1 MNRIDILSDINN
13 TGPTEPFRFRTPRK
27 DISMKVLTKQGLATG
42 AAAALLLAL
51 VGCTTATDTT
61 ETASSDA
68 AAGEETVEVS
78 EVGAT
83 GWCSGVKIAA
93 FPGGPQGGV
102 FANNVYNGFKQAEA
116 DLGADMTYYFSDWDA
131 AKLVSQGKEALATN
145 PDGIATYGF
154 GGEEAMGQLADEAF
168 EKGIIFTTLNTE
180 LPDTMAKHQAAGSGF
195 VGAINYDAGYDLGK
209 KTIEVA
215 GLVEGDEALVWGLVS
230 LPGRGDRTQGVIDA
244 FEEAGIVVVYQEIDQ
259 ATNADPQAGTPTFVG
274 LLGAN
279 PGIKAVVTD
288 HGGLTATLETY
299 LTAAGKSA
307 DDVFGAGFDVSPAT
321 VTAIESGF
329 TDLVIDQQ
337 PFLQGYLPILNIC
350 LSEKFGFSGLFVN
363 TGAGFVTKDNVAA
376 VAPLAAVEIR

>member
-1 MNRIDILSDINN
+1 M
-13 TGPTEPFRFRTPRK
+13 RTLITRK
-27 DISMKVLTKQGLATG
+27 NIAVGFS
-42 AAAALLLAL
+42 AALLLAT
-51 VGCTTATDTT
+51 VGCTTATTQ
-61 ETASSDA
+61 ESSGAAESAAADA
-68 AAGEETVEVS
+68 VPAAGEI
-78 EVGAT
+78 

-102 FANNVYNGFKQAEA
+102 FANNVFNGFKQAEA
-116 DLGADMTYYFSDWDA
+116 DLGADVTYYFSDWDA
-131 AKLVSQGKEALATN
+131 AKLVSQGKEALATDI
-145 PDGIATYGF
+145 DGIATYGF
-154 GGEEAMGQLADEAF
+154 GGEDAMGQLADEAF
-168 EKGIIFTTLNTE
+168 EKGIIFTVLNTE
-180 LPDTMAKHQAAGSGF
+180 LPDTLATYQSQGSGF
-195 VGAINYDAGYDLGK
+195 VGAINYNAGYDLGA
-209 KTIEVA
+209 KTVADANLVA
-215 GLVEGDEALVWGLVS
+215 GDEVLVWGLVS

-244 FEEAGIVVVYQEIDQ
+244 FEEAGLKVVYQEIDQ

-299 LTAAGKSA
+299 LTAAGKGP

-321 VTAIESGF
+321 IAAIESGY

-337 PFLQGYLPILNIC
+337 PYLQGYLPILNIC
-350 LSEKFGFSGLFVN
+350 LTEKFGFSGLFVN

>member
-1 MNRIDILSDINN
+1 MKRLAL
-13 TGPTEPFRFRTPRK
+13 G
-27 DISMKVLTKQGLATG
+27 IS
-42 AAAALLLAL
+42 AALLLAT
-51 VGCTTATDTT
+51 VGCTTATTT
-61 ETASSDA
+61 EADESA
-68 AAGEETVEVS
+68 ATGEATEEVS
-78 EVGAT
+78 AVGAT

-116 DLGADMTYYFSDWDA
+116 DLGADVTYYFSDWDA
-131 AKLVSQGKEALATN
+131 AKLVSQGKEALSTDV
-145 PDGIATYGF
+145 DGIATYGF
-154 GGEEAMGQLADEAF
+154 GGEDAMGQLADEAF
-168 EKGIIFTTLNTE
+168 EKGIIFTVLNTE
-180 LPDTMAKHQAAGSGF
+180 LPETFATYQSVGSGF
-195 VGAINYDAGYDLGK
+195 VGAINYNAGYDLGM
-209 KTIEVA
+209 KTVEVA
-215 GLVEGDEALVWGLVS
+215 GLVAGDEALVWGLVS

-244 FEEAGIVVVYQEIDQ
+244 FEESGVVVVYQEIDQ

-299 LTAAGKSA
+299 LSAAGKGA

-321 VTAIESGF
+321 IAAIESGY

-350 LSEKFGFSGLFVN
+350 LTEKFGFSGLFVN
-363 TGAGFVTKDNVAA
+363 TGAGFVTKENVAA
-376 VAPLAAVEIR
+376 VAPLAEVEIR

>member
-1 MNRIDILSDINN
+1 MNEVDFVSDINH
-13 TGPTEPFRFRTPRK
+13 TVPHGT
-27 DISMKVLTKQGLATG
+27 IQVLYITKGQFMRVLSKKGMASG
-42 AAAALLLAL
+42 ASAALLLAL
-51 VGCTTATDTT
+51 VGCTTATDTAAT
-61 ETASSDA
+61 TSDEA
-68 AAGEETVEVS
+68 AVAEVA
-78 EVGAT
+78 EVGST

-102 FANNVYNGFKQAEA
+102 FANNVFNGFKQAEA

-131 AKLVSQGKEALATN
+131 AKLVSQGKEALATDV
-145 PDGIATYGF
+145 DGIATYGF

-180 LPDTMAKHQAAGSGF
+180 LPDTMSKYQAQGSGF
-195 VGAINYDAGYDLGK
+195 VGAINYNAGYDLGA
-209 KTIEVA
+209 KTIEQA
-215 GLVEGDEALVWGLVS
+215 GLVSGDEALVWGLVS

-244 FEEAGIVVVYQEIDQ
+244 FEESGIKVVYQEIDQ

-299 LTAAGKSA
+299 LTAAGKGA

-321 VTAIESGF
+321 IAAIESGY

-350 LSEKFGFSGLFVN
+350 LTEKFGFSGLFVN
-363 TGAGFVTKDNVAA
+363 TGAGFVTIEYVAA

>member
-1 MNRIDILSDINN
+1 M
-13 TGPTEPFRFRTPRK
+13 RT
-27 DISMKVLTKQGLATG
+27 LATKKKLAVG
-42 AAAALLLAL
+42 ISAALLLAT
-51 VGCTTATDTT
+51 VGCTTATVPA
-61 ETASSDA
+61 EEA
-68 AAGEETVEVS
+68 ATSGEGETVAAS
-78 EVGAT
+78 GAT

-116 DLGADMTYYFSDWDA
+116 DLGAEVTYYFSDWDA
-131 AKLVSQGKEALATN
+131 AKLVSQGKEALATDI
-145 PDGIATYGF
+145 DGIATYGF
-154 GGEEAMGQLADEAF
+154 GGEDAMGEIADEAF
-168 EKGIIFTTLNTE
+168 EKGIIFTVLNTE
-180 LPDTMAKHQAAGSGF
+180 LPDTLATYQSQGSGF
-195 VGAINYDAGYDLGK
+195 VGAINYNAGYDLGA
-209 KTIEVA
+209 KTVTDA
-215 GLVEGDEALVWGLVS
+215 GLASGDEALVWGLVS

-244 FEEAGIVVVYQEIDQ
+244 FEDAGVVVVYQEIDQ

-279 PGIKAVVTD
+279 PNIKAVVTD

-299 LTAAGKSA
+299 LTAAGKGP

-321 VTAIESGF
+321 ITAIESGY

-350 LSEKFGFSGLFVN
+350 LTEKFGFSGLFVN
-363 TGAGFVTKDNVAA
+363 TGAGFVTQANVAA

>member
-1 MNRIDILSDINN
+1 M
-13 TGPTEPFRFRTPRK
+13 RTLTIREK
-27 DISMKVLTKQGLATG
+27 SALGIS
-42 AAAALLLAL
+42 AALLLAT
-51 VGCTTATDTT
+51 VGCTTATAPTT
-61 ETASSDA
+61 TTTTTSGGTEAVAPS
-68 AAGEETVEVS
+68 
-78 EVGAT
+78 GAT

-102 FANNVYNGFKQAEA
+102 FANNVFNGFKQAEA
-116 DLGADMTYYFSDWDA
+116 DLGPDVTYYFSDWDA
-131 AKLVSQGKEALATN
+131 AKLVSQGKEALATDI
-145 PDGIATYGF
+145 DGIATYGF
-154 GGEEAMGQLADEAF
+154 GGEDAMGQLADEAF
-168 EKGIIFTTLNTE
+168 SKGIIFTTLNTE
-180 LPDTMAKHQAAGSGF
+180 LPDTFAAYQPVGSGF
-195 VGAINYDAGYDLGK
+195 VGAINYNAGYDLAA
-209 KTIEVA
+209 KTVTDA
-215 GLVEGDEALVWGLVS
+215 GLVAGDQALVWGLVS

-244 FEEAGIVVVYQEIDQ
+244 FEDAGIVVIYQEIDQ

-279 PGIKAVVTD
+279 PNIKAVVTD

-299 LTAAGKSA
+299 LTAAGKGP

-321 VTAIESGF
+321 ITAIESGF

-350 LSEKFGFSGLFVN
+350 LTKKFGFSGLFVN

>member
-1 MNRIDILSDINN
+1 
-13 TGPTEPFRFRTPRK
+13 
-27 DISMKVLTKQGLATG
+27 V
-42 AAAALLLAL
+42 LLLAL

-61 ETASSDA
+61 DSAATTEGETAEVTEEVA
-68 AAGEETVEVS
+68 A
-78 EVGAT
+78 VGAT

-102 FANNVYNGFKQAEA
+102 FSNNVYNGFLQAEA

-180 LPDTMAKHQAAGSGF
+180 LPDTFAKHQAAGSGF
-195 VGAINYDAGYDLGK
+195 VGAINYNAGFDLGV
-209 KTIEVA
+209 KTIEEA
-215 GLVEGDEALVWGLVS
+215 ELVSGDEVLVWGLVS

-279 PGIKAVVTD
+279 PNVKAVVTD

-299 LTAAGKSA
+299 LTAAGKGA

-321 VTAIESGF
+321 VTAIESGY

-350 LSEKFGFSGLFVN
+350 LTEKFGFSGLFVN
-363 TGAGFVTKDNVAA
+363 TGAGFVTQDNVGA

>member
-1 MNRIDILSDINN
+1 M
-13 TGPTEPFRFRTPRK
+13 RT
-27 DISMKVLTKQGLATG
+27 LATKKRLAVG
-42 AAAALLLAL
+42 ISAALLLAT
-51 VGCTTATDTT
+51 VGCTTATTT
-61 ETASSDA
+61 EDTS
-68 AAGEETVEVS
+68 AAGGDTEATEEVVASGE
-78 EVGAT
+78 T

-102 FANNVYNGFKQAEA
+102 FANNVYNGFQQAEA
-116 DLGADMTYYFSDWDA
+116 DLGADVTYYFSDWDA
-131 AKLVSQGKEALATN
+131 AKLVSQGKEALSTDI
-145 PDGIATYGF
+145 DGIATYGF
-154 GGEEAMGQLADEAF
+154 GGEDAMGQLADEAF

-180 LPDTMAKHQAAGSGF
+180 LPDTFAAYQAEGSGF
-195 VGAINYDAGYDLGK
+195 VGAINYNAGYDLAA
-209 KTIEVA
+209 KTVQDA
-215 GLVEGDEALVWGLVS
+215 GLVSGDEVLVWGLVS

-244 FEEAGIVVVYQEIDQ
+244 FEEAGLTVVYQEIDQ

-299 LTAAGKSA
+299 LTAAGKGA

-321 VTAIESGF
+321 ITAIESGY

-337 PFLQGYLPILNIC
+337 PFLQGYIPILNIC
-350 LSEKFGFSGLFVN
+350 LTEKFGFSGLFIN
-363 TGAGFVTKDNVAA
+363 TGAGFVTQDNVAA

>member
-1 MNRIDILSDINN
+1 M
-13 TGPTEPFRFRTPRK
+13 RT
-27 DISMKVLTKQGLATG
+27 LATKKRLAVG
-42 AAAALLLAL
+42 ISAALLLAT
-51 VGCTTATDTT
+51 VGCTTATTT
-61 ETASSDA
+61 EDTS
-68 AAGEETVEVS
+68 AAGGDS
-78 EVGAT
+78 EATEAVAASGET

-102 FANNVYNGFKQAEA
+102 FSNNVYNGFQQAEA
-116 DLGADMTYYFSDWDA
+116 DLGADVTYYFSDWDA
-131 AKLVSQGKEALATN
+131 AKLVSQGKEALSTDV
-145 PDGIATYGF
+145 DGIATYGF

-180 LPDTMAKHQAAGSGF
+180 LPDTFATYQAEGSGF
-195 VGAINYDAGYDLGK
+195 VGAINYNAGYDLAA
-209 KTIEVA
+209 KTVQEA
-215 GLVEGDEALVWGLVS
+215 GLVAGDEVLVWGLVS

-244 FEEAGIVVVYQEIDQ
+244 FEEAGLTVVYQEIDQ

-299 LTAAGKSA
+299 LTAAGKGA

-321 VTAIESGF
+321 ITAIESGY

-337 PFLQGYLPILNIC
+337 PFLQGYIPILNIC
-350 LSEKFGFSGLFVN
+350 LTEKFGFSGLFIN
-363 TGAGFVTKDNVAA
+363 TGAGFVTQDNVAA

>member
-1 MNRIDILSDINN
+1 M
-13 TGPTEPFRFRTPRK
+13 RT
-27 DISMKVLTKQGLATG
+27 LATKKKLAVG
-42 AAAALLLAL
+42 ISAALLLAT
-51 VGCTTATDTT
+51 VGCTTATVPA
-61 ETASSDA
+61 EEA
-68 AAGEETVEVS
+68 ATSGGEETVAAS
-78 EVGAT
+78 GAT

-116 DLGADMTYYFSDWDA
+116 DLGAEVTYYFSDWDA
-131 AKLVSQGKEALATN
+131 AKLVSQGKEALATDI
-145 PDGIATYGF
+145 DGIATYGF
-154 GGEEAMGQLADEAF
+154 GGEDAMGEIADEAF
-168 EKGIIFTTLNTE
+168 EKGIIFTVLNTE
-180 LPDTMAKHQAAGSGF
+180 LPDTLATYQSQGSGF
-195 VGAINYDAGYDLGK
+195 VGAINYNAGYDLGA
-209 KTIEVA
+209 KTVTDA
-215 GLVEGDEALVWGLVS
+215 GLAAGDEALVWGLVS

-244 FEEAGIVVVYQEIDQ
+244 FEDAGVVVVYQEIDQ

-279 PGIKAVVTD
+279 PNIKAVVTD

-299 LTAAGKSA
+299 LTAAGKGP

-321 VTAIESGF
+321 ITAIESGY

-350 LSEKFGFSGLFVN
+350 LTEKFGFSGLFVN
-363 TGAGFVTKDNVAA
+363 TGAGFVTQANVAA

>member
-1 MNRIDILSDINN
+1 M
-13 TGPTEPFRFRTPRK
+13 RT
-27 DISMKVLTKQGLATG
+27 LATKKKLAVG
-42 AAAALLLAL
+42 ISAALLLAT
-51 VGCTTATDTT
+51 VGCTTATVPA
-61 ETASSDA
+61 EEA
-68 AAGEETVEVS
+68 ATSGEEETVAAS
-78 EVGAT
+78 GAT

-116 DLGADMTYYFSDWDA
+116 DLGAEVTYYFSDWDA
-131 AKLVSQGKEALATN
+131 AKLVSQGKEALATDI
-145 PDGIATYGF
+145 DGIATYGF
-154 GGEEAMGQLADEAF
+154 GGEDAMGEIADEAF
-168 EKGIIFTTLNTE
+168 EKGIIFTVLNTE
-180 LPDTMAKHQAAGSGF
+180 LPDTLATYQSQGSGF
-195 VGAINYDAGYDLGK
+195 VGAINYNAGYDLGA
-209 KTIEVA
+209 KTVTDA
-215 GLVEGDEALVWGLVS
+215 GLAAGDEALVWGLVS

-244 FEEAGIVVVYQEIDQ
+244 FEDAGVVVVYQEIDQ

-279 PGIKAVVTD
+279 PNIKAVVTD

-299 LTAAGKSA
+299 LTAAGKGP

-321 VTAIESGF
+321 ITAIESGY

-350 LSEKFGFSGLFVN
+350 LTEKFGFSGLFVN
-363 TGAGFVTKDNVAA
+363 TGAGFVTQANVAA

>member
-1 MNRIDILSDINN
+1 M
-13 TGPTEPFRFRTPRK
+13 RT
-27 DISMKVLTKQGLATG
+27 LATKKKLAVG
-42 AAAALLLAL
+42 ISAALLLAT
-51 VGCTTATDTT
+51 VGCTTATVPA
-61 ETASSDA
+61 EEA
-68 AAGEETVEVS
+68 ATSGEEETVAAS
-78 EVGAT
+78 GAT

-116 DLGADMTYYFSDWDA
+116 DLGAEVTYYFSDWDA
-131 AKLVSQGKEALATN
+131 AKLVSQGKEALATDI
-145 PDGIATYGF
+145 DGIATYGF
-154 GGEEAMGQLADEAF
+154 GGEDAMGEIADEAF
-168 EKGIIFTTLNTE
+168 EKGIIFTVLNTE
-180 LPDTMAKHQAAGSGF
+180 LPDTLATYQSQGSGF
-195 VGAINYDAGYDLGK
+195 VGAINYNAGYDLGA
-209 KTIEVA
+209 KTVTDA
-215 GLVEGDEALVWGLVS
+215 GLASGDEALVWGLVS

-244 FEEAGIVVVYQEIDQ
+244 FEDAGVVVVYQEIDQ

-279 PGIKAVVTD
+279 PNIKAVVTD

-299 LTAAGKSA
+299 LTAAGKGP

-321 VTAIESGF
+321 ITAIESGY

-350 LSEKFGFSGLFVN
+350 LTEKFGFSGLFVN
-363 TGAGFVTKDNVAA
+363 TGAGFVTQANVAA

>member
-1 MNRIDILSDINN
+1 M
-13 TGPTEPFRFRTPRK
+13 RT
-27 DISMKVLTKQGLATG
+27 LATKKKLAVG
-42 AAAALLLAL
+42 ISAALLLAT
-51 VGCTTATDTT
+51 VGCTTATVPA
-61 ETASSDA
+61 EEA
-68 AAGEETVEVS
+68 ATSGEEETVAAS
-78 EVGAT
+78 GAT

-116 DLGADMTYYFSDWDA
+116 DLGAEVTYYFSDWDA
-131 AKLVSQGKEALATN
+131 AKLVSQGKEALATDI
-145 PDGIATYGF
+145 DGIATYGF
-154 GGEEAMGQLADEAF
+154 GGEDAMGEIADEAF
-168 EKGIIFTTLNTE
+168 EKGIIFTVLNTE
-180 LPDTMAKHQAAGSGF
+180 LPDTLATYQSQGSGF
-195 VGAINYDAGYDLGK
+195 VGAINYNAGYDLGA
-209 KTIEVA
+209 KTVTDA
-215 GLVEGDEALVWGLVS
+215 GLASGDEALVWGLVS

-244 FEEAGIVVVYQEIDQ
+244 FEDAGVVVVYQEIDQ

-279 PGIKAVVTD
+279 PNIKAVVTD

-299 LTAAGKSA
+299 LTAAGKGP

-321 VTAIESGF
+321 ITAIESGY

-350 LSEKFGFSGLFVN
+350 LTEKFGFSGLFVN
-363 TGAGFVTKDNVAA
+363 TGAGFVTQANVAS

>member
-1 MNRIDILSDINN
+1 MRLNGGS
-13 TGPTEPFRFRTPRK
+13 K
-27 DISMKVLTKQGLATG
+27 DPAGSGDVEGEFMRVRSLKKGVAVGASAVLVLAM
-42 AAAALLLAL
+42 AA
-51 VGCTTATDTT
+51 CTTASDTTSTEATETTT
-61 ETASSDA
+61 ETTETTTEEAVPASTD
-68 AAGEETVEVS
+68 GK
-78 EVGAT
+78 
-83 GWCSGVKIAA
+83 WCTGVKIAA

-102 FANNVYNGFKQAEA
+102 FANNVYNGFLQAQE
-116 DLGADMTYYFSDWDA
+116 DLGADVTYYFSDWDA

-168 EKGIIFTTLNTE
+168 EKGIIFTVLNTE
-180 LPDTMAKHQAAGSGF
+180 LPDTQSKYQAQGAGF

-209 KTIEVA
+209 QTIVEA
-215 GLVEGDEALVWGLVS
+215 GLQSGDQALVWGLLS
-230 LPGRGDRTQGVIDA
+230 LPSRGDRTKGVIDA
-244 FEEAGIVVVYQEIDQ
+244 FEEAGVDVVYQEIDQ

-299 LTAAGKSA
+299 LTAAGKA
-307 DDVFGAGFDVSPAT
+307 PDEVFGAGFDVSPAT
-321 VTAIESGF
+321 VQAIESGY

-350 LSEKFGFSGLFVN
+350 LTEKFGFSGLFVN
-363 TGAGFVTKDNVAA
+363 TGAGFVNKDNVAA

>member
-1 MNRIDILSDINN
+1 M
-13 TGPTEPFRFRTPRK
+13 RT
-27 DISMKVLTKQGLATG
+27 LATKKRL
-42 AAAALLLAL
+42 AVAISAALLLAT
-51 VGCTTATDTT
+51 VGCTTATTT
-61 ETASSDA
+61 DESA
-68 AAGEETVEVS
+68 ATGEATEEVAA
-78 EVGAT
+78 VGAT

-102 FANNVYNGFKQAEA
+102 FANNVFNGFKQAEA
-116 DLGADMTYYFSDWDA
+116 DLGADVTYYFSDWDA
-131 AKLVSQGKEALATN
+131 AKLVSQGKEALATDV
-145 PDGIATYGF
+145 DGIATYGF
-154 GGEEAMGQLADEAF
+154 GGEDAMGQLADEAF

-180 LPDTMAKHQAAGSGF
+180 LPDTFATYQSVGSGF
-195 VGAINYDAGYDLGK
+195 VGAINYNAGYDLGM
-209 KTIEVA
+209 KTVEVA

-244 FEEAGIVVVYQEIDQ
+244 FEESGVVVVYQEIDQ

-299 LTAAGKSA
+299 LSAAGKGA

-321 VTAIESGF
+321 VAAIESGY

-337 PFLQGYLPILNIC
+337 PYLQGYLPILNIC
-350 LSEKFGFSGLFVN
+350 LTEKFGFSGLFVN
-363 TGAGFVTKDNVAA
+363 TGAGFVTADNVAA
-376 VAPLAAVEIR
+376 VAPLAEVEIR

>member
-1 MNRIDILSDINN
+1 M
-13 TGPTEPFRFRTPRK
+13 RT
-27 DISMKVLTKQGLATG
+27 LATKKRLALG
-42 AAAALLLAL
+42 ISAALLLAT
-51 VGCTTATDTT
+51 VGCTTATTT
-61 ETASSDA
+61 EADESA
-68 AAGEETVEVS
+68 ATGEATEEVS
-78 EVGAT
+78 AVGAA

-116 DLGADMTYYFSDWDA
+116 DLGADVTYYFSDWDA
-131 AKLVSQGKEALATN
+131 AKLVSQGKEALSTDV
-145 PDGIATYGF
+145 DGIATYGF
-154 GGEEAMGQLADEAF
+154 GGEDAMGQLADEAF
-168 EKGIIFTTLNTE
+168 EKGIIFTVLNTE
-180 LPDTMAKHQAAGSGF
+180 LPETFATYQSVGSGF
-195 VGAINYDAGYDLGK
+195 VGAINYNAGYDLGM
-209 KTIEVA
+209 KTVEVA
-215 GLVEGDEALVWGLVS
+215 GLVAGDEALVWGLVS

-244 FEEAGIVVVYQEIDQ
+244 FEESGVVVVYQEIDQ

-299 LTAAGKSA
+299 LSAAGKGA

-321 VTAIESGF
+321 IAAIESGY

-350 LSEKFGFSGLFVN
+350 LTEKFGFSGLFVN
-363 TGAGFVTKDNVAA
+363 TGAGFVTKENVAA
-376 VAPLAAVEIR
+376 VAPLAEVEIR

>member
-1 MNRIDILSDINN
+1 M
-13 TGPTEPFRFRTPRK
+13 RTLITRK
-27 DISMKVLTKQGLATG
+27 NIAVGFS
-42 AAAALLLAL
+42 AALLLAT
-51 VGCTTATDTT
+51 VGCTTATTQ
-61 ETASSDA
+61 ESSGAAESAAADA
-68 AAGEETVEVS
+68 VPAAGE
-78 EVGAT
+78 T

-102 FANNVYNGFKQAEA
+102 FANNVFNGFKQAEA
-116 DLGADMTYYFSDWDA
+116 DLGADVTYYFSDWDA
-131 AKLVSQGKEALATN
+131 AKLVSQGKEALATDI
-145 PDGIATYGF
+145 DGIATYGF
-154 GGEEAMGQLADEAF
+154 GGEDAMGQLADEAF
-168 EKGIIFTTLNTE
+168 EKGIIFTVLNTE
-180 LPDTMAKHQAAGSGF
+180 LPDTLATYQSQGSGF
-195 VGAINYDAGYDLGK
+195 VGAINYNAGYDLGA
-209 KTIEVA
+209 KTVEDANLVA
-215 GLVEGDEALVWGLVS
+215 GDEVLVWGLVS

-244 FEEAGIVVVYQEIDQ
+244 FEEAGLKVVYQEIDQ

-299 LTAAGKSA
+299 LTAAGKGP

-321 VTAIESGF
+321 IEAIESGY

-337 PFLQGYLPILNIC
+337 PYLQGYLPILNIC
-350 LSEKFGFSGLFVN
+350 LTEKFGFSGLFVN

>member
-1 MNRIDILSDINN
+1 MKLTSCL
-13 TGPTEPFRFRTPRK
+13 
-27 DISMKVLTKQGLATG
+27 ISMTLSITEDPNWFFHLKGRFMRTLATKKRLAVG
-42 AAAALLLAL
+42 ISAALLLAT
-51 VGCTTATDTT
+51 VGCTTATTTTSDTSSADDSGAT
-61 ETASSDA
+61 EEVAAS
-68 AAGEETVEVS
+68 
-78 EVGAT
+78 GAT

-116 DLGADMTYYFSDWDA
+116 DLGPDVTYYFSDWDA
-131 AKLVSQGKEALATN
+131 AKLVSQGKEALATDV
-145 PDGIATYGF
+145 DGIATYGF
-154 GGEEAMGQLADEAF
+154 GGEDAMGQLADEAF

-180 LPDTMAKHQAAGSGF
+180 LPDTFATYQADGSGF
-195 VGAINYDAGYDLGK
+195 VGAINYNAGYDLGT
-209 KTIEVA
+209 KTVEVA
-215 GLVEGDEALVWGLVS
+215 GLAEGDEALVWGLVS

-244 FEEAGIVVVYQEIDQ
+244 FEDNGVVVVYQEIDQ

-299 LTAAGKSA
+299 LTAAGKGA

-321 VTAIESGF
+321 IAAIESGF

-350 LSEKFGFSGLFVN
+350 LTEKFGFSGLFVN

-376 VAPLAAVEIR
+376 VAPLAEVEIR

>member
-1 MNRIDILSDINN
+1 MRVINPKK
-13 TGPTEPFRFRTPRK
+13 GFA
-27 DISMKVLTKQGLATG
+27 VG
-42 AAAALLLAL
+42 ASAALLFAL
-51 VGCTTATDTT
+51 VGCTTSTT
-61 ETASSDA
+61 AEPAEESA
-68 AAGEETVEVS
+68 APEAVAAVGE
-78 EVGAT
+78 A
-83 GWCSGVKIAA
+83 GWCTGVKIAA

-102 FANNVYNGFKQAEA
+102 FANNVFNGFKQAEA
-116 DLGADMTYYFSDWDA
+116 DLGATVTYYFSDWDA
-131 AKLVSQGKEALATN
+131 AKLVSQGKEALATDI
-145 PDGIATYGF
+145 DGIATYGF

-168 EKGIIFTTLNTE
+168 EKGVIFTVLNTE
-180 LPDTMAKHQAAGSGF
+180 LPDTVAKYQAQGAGF
-195 VGAINYDAGYDLGK
+195 VGAINYNAGFDLGA
-209 KTIEVA
+209 KTIEEA
-215 GLVEGDEALVWGLVS
+215 GLVAGDTALVWGLVS

-244 FEEAGIVVVYQEIDQ
+244 FEESGIIVVYQEIDQ

-279 PGIKAVVTD
+279 PEIKAVVTD

-299 LTAAGKSA
+299 LTAAGKGA

-350 LSEKFGFSGLFVN
+350 LAEKFGFSGLFIN